1 MHVMGN
7 ENQKQQ
13 EQGEQHIKQRDQQR
27 IAQERP
33 SHMNQGNQ
41 TFRPDQ
47 QKNQNPDEGR
57 ENQGSGQPVEDRSRK
72 AS

>member
-1 MHVMGN
+1 MAN
-7 ENQKQQ
+7 QNQKQQ
-13 EQGEQHIKQRDQQR
+13 EQGEQHTKQRDQQR

-47 QKNQNPDEGR
+47 QKDQNPGEGS
-57 ENQGSGQPVEDRSRK
+57 ENQGSGKQVEDRSRK

>member
-1 MHVMGN
+1 MGN

-47 QKNQNPDEGR
+47 QKKMLER
-57 ENQGSGQPVEDRSRK
+57 YEFAIRI
-72 AS
+72 

>member
-1 MHVMGN
+1 MADQ
-7 ENQKQQ
+7 NQKQQ
-13 EQGEQHIKQRDQQR
+13 GQGEQHSKQRDQQR

-41 TFRPDQ
+41 AFRPDQ
-47 QKNQNPDEGR
+47 QKNQNPGESR
-57 ENQGSGQPVEDRSRK
+57 ENQGTGEPVEDRSRK